1 MKALRST
8 QLQSLVQSS
17 LLSTSR
23 PFQRKLLSVAVGFV
37 LGAGAIIPQWVFAQ
51 EQNKPSFALDTV
63 VVTSRNREEIAQKVP
78 LPVSVVGGKTLDRD
92 NAVSVNDLV
101 KKVPNLGVFG
111 SNPRQTSISLRG
123 IGKNAANDTMEP
135 SVGVIV
141 DGVVSSYVGQ
151 SWNDFIDLD
160 RIEVIRGPQG
170 TLLGKNTT
178 LGVRKCAI
186 AASWIA
192 QALA

>member
-1 MKALRST
+1 MKALRLARL
-8 QLQSLVQSS
+8 QPVLQSSS
-17 LLSTSR
+17 SSFTSAR
-23 PFQRKLLSVAVGFV
+23 PFQRKLISVAVSLV
-37 LGAGAIIPQWVFAQ
+37 LGSSVLVPGFAVAQ
-51 EQNKPSFALDTV
+51 EEKKPSFALDTV
-63 VVTSRNREEIAQKVP
+63 VVTARNREEIAQKVP
-78 LPVSVVGGKTLDRD
+78 LPVSVVGGKALDRD
-92 NAVSVNDLV
+92 NVVSVNDLV

-170 TLLGKNTT
+170 TLL
-178 LGVRKCAI
+178 
-186 AASWIA
+186 
-192 QALA
+192 